1 MNQPVFCA
9 PSLLTESLE
18 PGPGTWPA
26 PQTQQLGLG
35 AEGWPSRGRPAPPGH
50 PRRLEVQ
57 CGSDLHYLNFLLYPI
72 LVVLRTFIFLTNE
85 TILKK
90 KKLRK

>member
-35 AEGWPSRGRPAPPGH
+35 AEGRPSRGRPAPPGH
-50 PRRLEVQ
+50 PRLLEVQ
-57 CGSDLHYLNFLLYPI
+57 CGSDLHYLNFLLYPD
-72 LVVLRTFIFLTNE
+72 FSCSSYFYFSY
-85 TILKK
+85 K
-90 KKLRK
+90 